1 MKKFI
6 CILLTVMCLCLALP
20 VLADGLDVDSMN
32 LSVNGAAID
41 ASACSNADG
50 ALCLPMLPVAKALGY
65 SVDKS
70 ELSADD
76 AYRVVYTLT
85 PAPAED
91 GTVGSQLM
99 VAYSIVD
106 SEPSAVAVSKDQVL
120 LPLKQSMTLV
130 DDEPYMPT
138 DFFETGMCVTFTLDG
153 NTNTL
158 DILSVI
164 CD

>member
-85 PAPAED
+85 PAPASME
-91 GTVGSQLM
+91 S
-99 VAYSIVD
+99 AISAAIVFL
-106 SEPSAVAVSKDQVL
+106 S
-120 LPLKQSMTLV
+120 
-130 DDEPYMPT
+130 
-138 DFFETGMCVTFTLDG
+138 F
-153 NTNTL
+153 
-158 DILSVI
+158 ILSFTPSFFVRQ
-164 CD
+164 

>member
-1 MKKFI
+1 
-6 CILLTVMCLCLALP
+6 MCLCMALP
-20 VLADGLDVDSMN
+20 ALGDGLDVDSMN

-50 ALCLPMLPVAKALGY
+50 ALCLPMVPIATALGY
-65 SVDKS
+65 SVEQS
-70 ELSADD
+70 ELSDGE

-106 SEPSAVAVSKDQVL
+106 GEPSAVAVSKDQVL
-120 LPLKQSMTLV
+120 LPLKQSMTLI

-138 DFFETGMCVTFTLDG
+138 EFFATGMCVTFTLDG

-158 DILSVI
+158 DILSMV

>member
-20 VLADGLDVDSMN
+20 VLADGLDVGSMN

-50 ALCLPMLPVAKALGY
+50 ALCLPMLPVAEALGY

-85 PAPAED
+85 
-91 GTVGSQLM
+91 
-99 VAYSIVD
+99 YSIVD

>member
-1 MKKFI
+1 M
-6 CILLTVMCLCLALP
+6 
-20 VLADGLDVDSMN
+20 LADGLDVDSMN

-50 ALCLPMLPVAKALGY
+50 ALCLPMLPVAEALGY

-138 DFFETGMCVTFTLDG
+138 DFFETGMCLTFTLDG